1 MKKAV
6 LLLIVVS
13 FFSLF
18 HIARAGVVI
27 NEVQLLPTEERFI
40 ELYNQDSIEVDLT
53 DWYIQRKTSTGASFG
68 SLVSKT
74 NFLNKKI
81 NGNGYF
87 VISRSTFN
95 NSDIV
100 LSSLTLTESNALQI
114 KNSNGDVVDTL
125 CWGVVNDCGANTI
138 GNPGEGQSLSRG
150 SGGAFSIGSR
160 SPGTANQTT
169 STPTADNNSSA
180 TTEPTVSVADVG
192 GGSSESSTVQSTS
205 IKTKIK
211 TKNVSFVDLPLT
223 FEVKSYGTHGEELN
237 YGKYFWN
244 FGDGTTEERFN
255 NLNFTHTYTY
265 PGEYLVSVE
274 YFSNSYSTSPDVLN
288 KIKIKIVPIELSISR
303 TGDEQDFFVEI
314 YNSSSY
320 DMDLSLWKILGLEK
334 TFTFPKNTNILA
346 RNKMILSPAVTHFTI
361 LDKNNLKLSTP
372 DGKIIFP
379 KTISENQEGQ
389 SSLERTPARTVL
401 SQEDTTEEI
410 SVSQAD
416 KEEIPTENLLASVAE
431 SGVVAEK
438 TSNSLFYPIIFSI
451 FVLGSGGV
459 VYFLRRNN
467 IFSQNIEEFE
477 ILDE

>member
-6 LLLIVVS
+6 LLLIVVF

-40 ELYNQDSIEVDLT
+40 ELYNQDSAEVDLT
-53 DWYIQRKTSTGASFG
+53 DWYIQRKTSTGTSFG

-87 VISRSTFN
+87 VISRSAFS

-100 LSSLTLTESNALQI
+100 LSSLTLTESNAIQI
-114 KNSNGDVVDTL
+114 KNSSGDVVDTL
-125 CWGVVNDCGANTI
+125 CWGAVNDCGADTV

-150 SGGAFSIGSR
+150 SGGAFFIGIR
-160 SPGTANQTT
+160 SPGVANQTT

-180 TTEPTVSVADVG
+180 TTEPVVSVADAG
-192 GGSSESSTVQSTS
+192 GGSSESSAIQSTS

-211 TKNVSFVDLPLT
+211 TKNVSFVNLPLT
-223 FEVKSYGTHGEELN
+223 FEVKSYGTNGEELN

-255 NLNFTHTYTY
+255 NLNFTHTYAY

-288 KIKIKIVPIELSISR
+288 KIKLKIVPIELSISR
-303 TGDEQDFFVEI
+303 TGDEQDFFIEI

-320 DMDLSLWKILGLEK
+320 DMDLSLWKVLGLEK
-334 TFTFPKNTNILA
+334 TFIFPKNTNILA
-346 RNKMILSPAVTHFTI
+346 RNKMILSPTVTNFTI
-361 LDKNNLKLSTP
+361 FDKNNLKLATP
-372 DGKIIFP
+372 DGKVVYQSV
-379 KTISENQEGQ
+379 KGMETIEPIVVFNEENPVRSREG
-389 SSLERTPARTVL
+389 
-401 SQEDTTEEI
+401 SQRPSTSNGTTE
-410 SVSQAD
+410 S
-416 KEEIPTENLLASVAE
+416 LLASAIN
-431 SGVVAEK
+431 SGTVPEK
-438 TSNSLFYPIIFSI
+438 TQNSLFYPIVFSI
-451 FVLGSGGV
+451 FVLASGGM